1 MSMEISARTQRRLM
15 KDISTMQKDTSL
27 KENGI
32 YFYVNPDYICDIKAM
47 MIGPKDTPYEGGFF
61 FFQID
66 VDPIRYPMVPPKVK
80 YLTTDGRVR
89 FNPNLYENG
98 KVCLSM
104 IGTWSGPGWAPCNTI
119 TSLLMAIQGLV
130 LVDWPLKNE
139 PGHEDDS
146 VANLTIY
153 NNIIEHETMRYA
165 VTMMLERPPLG
176 FGIFKDTMEQYV
188 YDNVSRYRELM
199 TARMGHNG
207 KKYNSPV
214 YSMYITCNYAHVL
227 KQFNKHFERVIY
239 PTRLA
244 LLSSAGVEV
253 ASTVSEAVIASQK
266 AAMMPTDTLSEEDRL
281 AIEAAILDDEPE
293 VSSSTGLGSV
303 GDPVSA
309 PLSTPVTTGV
319 ASATAE

>member
-15 KDISTMQKDTSL
+15 KDISNMQKDTSL

-61 FFQID
+61 FFQIN

-80 YLTTDGRVR
+80 YLTTDGKVR

-139 PGHEDDS
+139 PGHESDS
-146 VANLTIY
+146 EKNLAIY

-214 YSMYITCNYAHVL
+214 YSMYITCNYTYLL
-227 KQFNKHFERVIY
+227 KKFNKLFETVIY

-244 LLSSAGVEV
+244 LLSSTGVKV
-253 ASTVSEAVIASQK
+253 DDTVSETVLASQK
-266 AAMMPTDTLSEEDRL
+266 AAMISTETLSEEDRL
-281 AIEAAILDDEPE
+281 AIEAAMLDDDLVYETTLEP
-293 VSSSTGLGSV
+293 VGAPAPVAVATTTST
-303 GDPVSA
+303 A
-309 PLSTPVTTGV
+309 AAEATT
-319 ASATAE
+319 E

>member
-1 MSMEISARTQRRLM
+1 MSKDISDRTRRRLM
-15 KDISTMQKDTSL
+15 MDISAMQKDTSL

-66 VDPIRYPMVPPKVK
+66 VDSIKYPMVPPKVK
-80 YLTTDGRVR
+80 YLTTDGKVR

-104 IGTWSGPGWAPCNTI
+104 IGTWSGPGWVPCNTI

-139 PGHEDDS
+139 PGHDS
-146 VANLTIY
+146 DTVASLTTY

-165 VTMMLERPPLG
+165 VTKMLERPPVG
-176 FGIFKDTMEQYV
+176 FEPFKDTMEQYV
-188 YDNVSRYRELM
+188 YDHVARYRELM
-199 TARMGHNG
+199 TTRSVHNG
-207 KKYNSPV
+207 KSYTSPV
-214 YSMYITCNYAHVL
+214 YSMVVTCNYEYLL
-227 KQFNKHFERVIY
+227 KQFNKLFETVIY

-244 LLSSAGVEV
+244 LLSSAGVETEG
-253 ASTVSEAVIASQK
+253 TVSEAVMASQK
-266 AAMMPTDTLSEEDRL
+266 AAMMPTETLSEEDRL
-281 AIEAAILDDEPE
+281 AIEAAMLDDDETAPSEAVSGIEP
-293 VSSSTGLGSV
+293 V
-303 GDPVSA
+303 GAPVPTS
-309 PLSTPVTTGV
+309 LSVTTGV
-319 ASATAE
+319 ASATME

>member
-1 MSMEISARTQRRLM
+1 MSKEISDRTQRRLL

-27 KENGI
+27 KDNGI

-80 YLTTDGRVR
+80 YLTTDGKVR

-104 IGTWSGPGWAPCNTI
+104 IGTWSGPGWVPCNTI

-139 PGHEDDS
+139 PGHESDS
-146 VANLTIY
+146 VSNLTIY

-165 VTMMLERPPLG
+165 VIKMLKCPPNG
-176 FGIFKDTMEQYV
+176 FEPFKDTMEQYV
-188 YDNVSRYRELM
+188 YDNVNRYRELM
-199 TARMGHNG
+199 DVRSVHNG
-207 KKYNSPV
+207 KRYISNV
-214 YSMYITCNYAHVL
+214 YSMSIICNYTELL
-227 KQFNKHFERVIY
+227 KKFNDLFDTVIN
-239 PTRLA
+239 PTRIA
-244 LLSSAGVEV
+244 LLSSIGTKVDDII
-253 ASTVSEAVIASQK
+253 SDTVILSQNAAMIPNKSEA
-266 AAMMPTDTLSEEDRL
+266 LSKEDQL
-281 AIEAAILDDEPE
+281 AIESAMLDIE
-293 VSSSTGLGSV
+293 TGI
-303 GDPVSA
+303 PVKSDKFIKKDI
-309 PLSTPVTTGV
+309 SK
-319 ASATAE
+319 

>member
-1 MSMEISARTQRRLM
+1 MSMEIADRTKRRLM
-15 KDISTMQKDTSL
+15 KDISSMQKDTSL

-61 FFQID
+61 FFQIN
-66 VDPIRYPMVPPKVK
+66 VDPIKYPMVPPKVK
-80 YLTTDGRVR
+80 YLTTDGKVR

-139 PGHEDDS
+139 PGHESDS
-146 VANLTIY
+146 VGILTTY

-165 VTMMLERPPLG
+165 VTKMLERPPVG
-176 FGIFKDTMEQYV
+176 FEPFKDTMEQYV
-188 YDNVSRYRELM
+188 YDHIDRYRELM
-199 TARMGHNG
+199 TKRSVHDGNS
-207 KKYNSPV
+207 YTSPV
-214 YSMYITCNYAHVL
+214 YNMVITCNYAYLL
-227 KQFNKHFERVIY
+227 KQFNKLFETVIY

-244 LLSSAGVEV
+244 LLSSAGVETEG
-253 ASTVSEAVIASQK
+253 AVSDTVIASQK
-266 AAMMPTDTLSEEDRL
+266 AAMMPTETISEEDRL
-281 AIEAAILDDEPE
+281 AIEAAMFDDE
-293 VSSSTGLGSV
+293 VGSASTSV
-303 GDPVSA
+303 
-309 PLSTPVTTGV
+309 PVTTTV
-319 ASATAE
+319 SATMAE